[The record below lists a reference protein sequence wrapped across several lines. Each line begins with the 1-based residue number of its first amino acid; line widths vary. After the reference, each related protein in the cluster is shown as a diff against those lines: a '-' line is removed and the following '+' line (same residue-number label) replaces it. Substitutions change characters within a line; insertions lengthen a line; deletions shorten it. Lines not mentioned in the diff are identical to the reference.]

1 MAISEMRKSFQNL
14 KEEQRLYSCQF
25 NSACACEKR
34 QCGRCGWNPAVA
46 EMRTRVI
53 LARMEECY
61 G

>member
-1 MAISEMRKSFQNL
+1 MAVSEMRKSFQNL
-14 KEEQRLYSCQF
+14 KEERRLYSCQF
-25 NSACACEKR
+25 NEGCACEKR

-53 LARMEECY
+53 LARMKECY